1 MKKTLVK
8 ITIIDK
14 FLSFR
19 TITKEQKSP
28 HSFMIP
34 KGLIDDLYDL
44 TTAILCEYD
53 CGSFARIWRD
63 PLRETVHIHFYW
75 LHRSGFRLVGWEQAI
90 ILPFHELMSF
100 NKGYSGDEWTCLS
113 LEQPPLPRL
122 VFCSK
127 NNLRAAVNEPTVRR
141 KLSRFL
147 RDNFRY
153 PGADEIRLYDDLVPY
168 SFFFQEVQ
176 DGRIGICGGVILHGQ
191 DNMKTAQYSLH
202 T

>member
-90 ILPFHELMSF
+90 ILPFHELMAF

-176 DGRIGICGGVILHGQ
+176 DDRIGICGGVILHGQ
-191 DNMKTAQYSLH
+191 DNMKKAQYSLH